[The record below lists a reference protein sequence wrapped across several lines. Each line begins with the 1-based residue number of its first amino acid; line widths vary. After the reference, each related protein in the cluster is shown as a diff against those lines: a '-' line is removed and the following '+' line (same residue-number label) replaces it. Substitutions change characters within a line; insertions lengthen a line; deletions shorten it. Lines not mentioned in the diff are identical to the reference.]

1 MLVALRKLAPTSRE
15 KGGCRANFGETKI
28 SRTAAILPRIW
39 GGSACIFRY
48 VGEVRAQNH
57 RGRLYEAL
65 YYATLL
71 HCAVSFRWLHII
83 NKKTVA

>member
-1 MLVALRKLAPTSRE
+1 MKQQQR
-15 KGGCRANFGETKI
+15 GGEAI
-28 SRTAAILPRIW
+28 SLL
-39 GGSACIFRY
+39 RY
-48 VGEVRAQNH
+48 VGV
-57 RGRLYEAL
+57 LYEAL

>member
-39 GGSACIFRY
+39 VARLAYSATR
-48 VGEVRAQNH
+48 GEVRAQNH